1 MENNNEKL
9 LSVQQAAV
17 FLGVSVPTIRRWAQQ
32 KKLNGI
38 KVGTRGD
45 WRFTKADLSQ
55 MVNRM
60 SENAMQNIPNK
71 FSDIHEILM
80 RDANIIQKLATKH
93 HKQFLDKKILR
104 SEFLDK
110 YITNHTAIVEEI
122 ANNLAVEDI
131 KKGIAIFKALG
142 DKLAKE
148 SFKDGLT
155 LEEAVDGTIFLKQAI
170 WQKLKDEG
178 LLNKLNVDDF
188 YQFSFAVGTYCDVLA
203 SKIAFV
209 YHENFAKALKE
220 QSMHKDEFM
229 SIATHE
235 LKTPVTSLKAF
246 AQVMQNRFAKAG
258 DEKSALH
265 LAKMDAQLNKLTALI
280 GDLLDATKI
289 DAGKLQFHEE
299 YFDFNEMVN
308 DTIEQMQFTTAKHR
322 IIKKISATKTIYGDK
337 TRIGQVI
344 VNLISNAIKYSPHSN
359 KIIVMTKVDKNN
371 VVVCIQD
378 FGIGIAKEDRKKIF
392 ERFQRVGNQNTFGGL
407 GLGLFIAAT
416 IIKRHGGD
424 IWVESDKGKGSI
436 FYISLPL
443 KRKKIKSQKSTILKE
458 ELEHE

>member
-1 MENNNEKL
+1 
-9 LSVQQAAV
+9 
-17 FLGVSVPTIRRWAQQ
+17 
-32 KKLNGI
+32 
-38 KVGTRGD
+38 
-45 WRFTKADLSQ
+45 
-55 MVNRM
+55 
-60 SENAMQNIPNK
+60 MQNTPNK
-71 FSDIHEILM
+71 FSKIHDLLI
-80 RDANIIQKLATKH
+80 RDANNIQQNATKH
-93 HKQFLDKKILR
+93 HKQFLGGKVLR
-104 SEFLDK
+104 NEFLDK
-110 YITNHTAIVEEI
+110 YINNHITIVKEI

-131 KKGIAIFKALG
+131 KRGTVIFKKLG
-142 DKLAKE
+142 NKLAIE
-148 SFKDGLT
+148 SLKDGLT

-170 WQKLKDEG
+170 WQKLKDDG
-178 LLNKLNVDDF
+178 LLSNLTVDDF

-209 YHENFAKALKE
+209 YHENFSKALKE
-220 QSMHKDEFM
+220 QSLHKDEFM

-246 AQVMQNRFAKAG
+246 AQVMQSRFAKAG

-265 LAKMDAQLNKLTALI
+265 LAKIDAQLNKLTALI

-344 VNLISNAIKYSPHSN
+344 VNLISNAIKYSPHSD
-359 KIIVMTKVDKNN
+359 KILVTTKVDKKN
-371 VVVCIQD
+371 VIVSIRD

-392 ERFQRVGNQNTFGGL
+392 NRFQRVDNQNTFGGL
-407 GLGLFIAAT
+407 GLGLFIAST

-424 IWVESDKGKGSI
+424 IWVESEKKKGST
-436 FYISLPL
+436 FYVSLPI
-443 KRKKIKSQKSTILKE
+443 KRKKIKSQKSTIVKE